1 MSLSGGRSFTVCNDD
16 CSVGPRSFLSVHPF
30 GWSHDG
36 SRMVVNLMHFGK
48 ATPRSVSLPYN
59 DTASPEQL
67 WPYGLRVEK
76 DILETPGAMVLN
88 APAVIP
94 GPTADS
100 FIAWRTSTLSN
111 LYRIRIPDER

>member
-1 MSLSGGRSFTVCNDD
+1 
-16 CSVGPRSFLSVHPF
+16 
-30 GWSHDG
+30 
-36 SRMVVNLMHFGK
+36 MVVNLMHFGK

-76 DILETPGAMVLN
+76 DIFKTPGAMVLN
-88 APAVIP
+88 AAAVIP

>member
-1 MSLSGGRSFTVCNDD
+1 M
-16 CSVGPRSFLSVHPF
+16 
-30 GWSHDG
+30 
-36 SRMVVNLMHFGK
+36 
-48 ATPRSVSLPYN
+48 SLPYN
-59 DTASPEQL
+59 DIASPQQL

-76 DILETPGAMVLN
+76 DILKTPGATVIN
-88 APAVIP
+88 AAAVIP